1 MKKTVMR
8 KVVLAAMAGSMVM
21 SSAHAGSV
29 AGNGGSTEVTQILNN
44 VELLQQ
50 SAQMYQ
56 QVQNTIQ
63 QVTMMQAQLKNLI
76 QAPQMVWGQV
86 QADLQQLTQLVAQGQ
101 ALGYALGNI
110 DQTFASQ
117 FKGYTASLKQNFGTQ
132 SKQWTQTSL
141 DSLKAALNTAG
152 MQSSQFASEQAAMD
166 SIQNISAGSPGA
178 LQAAQAGVMVA
189 SQQVQQ
195 LQKLRQ
201 LFMAQMQAQNAYL
214 AKQEQQQANDRSTMD
229 AHFTKYTPGSP
240 SFQSGGG
247 KH

>member
-1 MKKTVMR
+1 MKNTMR
-8 KVVLAAMAGSMVM
+8 KVVLVAFASSMVM
-21 SSAHAGSV
+21 STANAGSV
-29 AGNGGSTEVTQILNN
+29 AGNGGSSEITQILNN
-44 VELLQQ
+44 VELVQQ
-50 SAQMYQ
+50 SAQMFQ
-56 QVQNTIQ
+56 EVQNTIQ
-63 QVTMMQAQLKNLI
+63 QVTMMQSQLKNLI
-76 QAPQMVWGQV
+76 QAPQMIWGQV
-86 QADLQQLTQLVAQGQ
+86 QSELQELTQLVAQGR

-117 FKGYTASLKQNFGTQ
+117 FKGYTASLKQNFSAQ

-141 DSLKAALNTAG
+141 DSLKSALNTAG
-152 MQSSQFASEQAAMD
+152 MQSSQFANEQSAME
-166 SIQNISAGSPGA
+166 SIQNISAGAPGA

-201 LFMAQMQAQNAYL
+201 LFMAQMQAQNAFL
-214 AKQEQQQANDRSTMD
+214 AKQEQQGANDRSTMD
-229 AHFTKYTPGSP
+229 AHFTQYTAGSP

>member
-1 MKKTVMR
+1 MKKTMR
-8 KVVLAAMAGSMVM
+8 KVVLAALAGSMVM
-21 SSAHAGSV
+21 STANAGSV
-29 AGNGGSTEVTQILNN
+29 AGNGGSTEITQILNN
-44 VELLQQ
+44 VELIQQ

-56 QVQNTIQ
+56 EVQNTIQ
-63 QVTMMQAQLKNLI
+63 QVTMMQSQLKNLI

-117 FKGYTASLKQNFGTQ
+117 FKGYTTSLKQNFGTQ

-141 DSLKAALNTAG
+141 DSLKSALNTAG
-152 MQSSQFASEQAAMD
+152 MQSSQFASEQSAMD
-166 SIQNISAGSPGA
+166 SIQSISAGSPGA

-201 LFMAQMQAQNAYL
+201 LFMAQMQAQNAFL
-214 AKQEQQQANDRSTMD
+214 AKQEQQEANDRSTMD
-229 AHFTKYTPGSP
+229 AHFTQYTAGSP